1 MKKNRMMRL
10 ASVLLVL
17 TLLSTSVISGTFAK
31 YVTSDT
37 ASDTAR
43 VAKFGV
49 VVTASGSLFSDA
61 YLKATDNTP
70 APAWSSSYSGD
81 NISVAA
87 ESADTKVVAP
97 GTKSSDTGLTFSITG
112 KPEVAV
118 KLDVTADVTEQ
129 VFLKQN
135 GALPKM
141 TTGYTGDTFNN
152 TTDYYP
158 VKFTLK
164 QKKASAGAWN
174 VLVDGGSLL
183 DVKAKLEDLSQ
194 TVIDANTDLA
204 EQDYGGIYQLTWKW
218 DFDASGAGTN
228 DDQDTLLGDLAAGTS
243 LTPTTTLADGTDYNL
258 EAAISIAVTVT
269 QVD

>member
-37 ASDTAR
+37 VSDTAR

-49 VVTASGSLFSDA
+49 VVTASGSLFSNA
-61 YLKATDNTP
+61 YLKETDNTP
-70 APAWSSSYSGD
+70 APAWSSNYSGD

-87 ESADTKVVAP
+87 EVASTKVVAP
-97 GTKSSDTGLTFSITG
+97 GTESSETGLTFSITG

-118 KLDVTADVTEQ
+118 KLDVTADVTEE
-129 VFLKQN
+129 VFLKKKD
-135 GALPKM
+135 ALPKM
-141 TTGYTGDTFNN
+141 TTGSTGDTFNN

-164 QKKASAGAWN
+164 QKKASAGTWT
-174 VLVDGGSLL
+174 VLVDGGSLS
-183 DVKAKLEDLSQ
+183 DVETELEALSRP
-194 TVIDANTDLA
+194 VINANTDLA
-204 EQDYGGIYQLTWKW
+204 EQDYGGTYQLTWEW
-218 DFDASGAGTN
+218 EFGTGAN
-228 DDQDTLLGDLAAGTS
+228 DDQDTLLGDLAAGT
-243 LTPTTTLADGTDYNL
+243 PATTLIDGTDYNL

-269 QVD
+269 QLD